1 MRILSEYKNKD
12 HCKPRPK
19 RISSWVERWKKIQ
32 GKKFPK
38 DDLMMNHSTPK
49 SYSKSRDYVNP
60 EDTPS
65 QYTILSTSDRVPKA
79 NIKLGKER
87 RARKL
92 HYDEGYVTQ
101 EVLIESPDISKT
113 VTITAPKKESISPSK
128 ILDQT
133 VGDSFICA
141 FCKRVPLNPFKLS
154 PCDHWVCRS
163 CIVAW
168 EEKTNT
174 KCPYPTFSIQKV
186 EVPTDCELLYLR
198 CLTSNCHKCEGVF
211 KIQDFKLHV
220 RQCKGKGAYEKL
232 PSSELSQKKN
242 RSRRTK
248 EIAEELDKKLERKKI
263 DPFDFI
269 IDYSS
274 HILRGSGPE
283 GAKALRGLVEKLELY
298 NLVKLK
304 GKVSSSDALAV
315 CIQGSLSAG
324 KYKKVMQFKFFA
336 LLKREYNNTK
346 CSIYFTFF

>member
-1 MRILSEYKNKD
+1 MCLKVYICFFQNIQVDGICATCSSFFMRILSEYKNKD

-133 VGDSFICA
+133 VGDSFI
-141 FCKRVPLNPFKLS
+141 
-154 PCDHWVCRS
+154 
-163 CIVAW
+163 
-168 EEKTNT
+168 
-174 KCPYPTFSIQKV
+174 
-186 EVPTDCELLYLR
+186 
-198 CLTSNCHKCEGVF
+198 
-211 KIQDFKLHV
+211 
-220 RQCKGKGAYEKL
+220 
-232 PSSELSQKKN
+232 
-242 RSRRTK
+242 
-248 EIAEELDKKLERKKI
+248 
-263 DPFDFI
+263 
-269 IDYSS
+269 
-274 HILRGSGPE
+274 
-283 GAKALRGLVEKLELY
+283 
-298 NLVKLK
+298 
-304 GKVSSSDALAV
+304 
-315 CIQGSLSAG
+315 
-324 KYKKVMQFKFFA
+324 
-336 LLKREYNNTK
+336 
-346 CSIYFTFF
+346 